1 MSFGAIP
8 ILWYLFFILL
18 KLMKTNTC
26 NYVTRDT
33 KTPIKNFDC
42 KLCCPK
48 LDNSKI
54 MYVCLFKIN
63 VQMYMVC
70 ML

>member
-1 MSFGAIP
+1 
-8 ILWYLFFILL
+8 
-18 KLMKTNTC
+18 MKTNTC

-42 KLCCPK
+42 KLWCPK
-48 LDNSKI
+48 LDNAKI
-54 MYVCLFKIN
+54 MYACLFKIN